1 VTLSVTRL
9 DQFTFHKV
17 IGRTPD
23 AGLVCFTAVGC
34 GGCRRWNALPGPF
47 GAARPRVHVFEMN
60 APEDT
65 ALTREFEVFHRPARF
80 VFVNARFRRPVHRE
94 PGAPALA
101 RALEA
106 P

>member
-1 VTLSVTRL
+1 
-9 DQFTFHKV
+9 
-17 IGRTPD
+17 
-23 AGLVCFTAVGC
+23 
-34 GGCRRWNALPGPF
+34 
-47 GAARPRVHVFEMN
+47 MN